1 MTFKHTE
8 KEFDEQFPAMDNYL
22 DGGVKKDIKSFL
34 KQSFIKYLQSEVER
48 CKARIAELK
57 EYPLW
62 NDFVRGQNE
71 ELEDQITHL
80 QAQIKEIEG
89 V

>member
-1 MTFKHTE
+1 MTYEQIE
-8 KEFDEQFPAMDNYL
+8 KSECCDAELRAVCVECLHREP
-22 DGGVKKDIKSFL
+22 L
-34 KQSFIKYLQSEVER
+34 KQSFIKYLKDEVER

-71 ELEDQITHL
+71 ELDYQITHL
-80 QAQIKEIEG
+80 QAQIKELE